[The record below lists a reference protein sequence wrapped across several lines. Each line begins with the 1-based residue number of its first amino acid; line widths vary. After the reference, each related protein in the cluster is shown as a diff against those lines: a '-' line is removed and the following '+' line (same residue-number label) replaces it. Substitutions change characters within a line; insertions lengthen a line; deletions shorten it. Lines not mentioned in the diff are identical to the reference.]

1 MYSAAPFVCSLAIT
15 NSSFS
20 NNTVP
25 LNGGAFASRFD
36 GYAVAI
42 ILSTFTS
49 NQITPAGGPGAAF
62 SMTPMITAGD
72 LSTLLVISQSNFTG
86 NVASDALGCLSV
98 QQDACVAI
106 QSCIFAS
113 NTASTGGAT
122 FTTQV
127 NSDESNCFNQALA
140 LQTIPRP
147 LPDAPAL
154 FDPLNPGPAPEA
166 APEGS
171 SEPEAAPE
179 PFSPVILDI
188 RGSQFL
194 NNSAT
199 GTTGGALALG
209 SVISAAAIVNCT
221 FVSNASPDV
230 GGAITIFSNSLV
242 TIAGTSFV
250 ANQAPSSKRVGVTAY
265 KISAPT
271 GVFMAAHVA
280 AGWISCYVAI
290 LDCTVQ
296 RNAKT
301 STQPGASFDD
311 LQGSGRV
318 IWTNAPLLW
327 IHNSSFVGNAAATL
341 GGAVLYIATALPA
354 DSEHLEYEYRAEAEY
369 PSPED
374 SLIHSAINAAQVKNS
389 SSFIMSAAHLAGQST
404 QGSLRACKLSVRCTA
419 TPSLADPV
427 APQQLQTQLNASSS
441 LVPAAASRLCASWIE
456 GQNSSPGYGHLMA
469 LPAQQ
474 RQDCCCKLAS
484 KMVLVKLLLQQEVK
498 PCCVSV
504 QVRGCQLGE
513 VVGAE
518 GNVCDPCLPGQYSFN
533 TTSPICDMMCP
544 DSAQCSGGV
553 VLPKKGD
560 WHLAAKATRM
570 HPCPNQAACQGS
582 RAALQCSPG
591 YQGRLPGPAVKGLE
605 GPALGQLPDACL

>member
-250 ANQAPSSKRVGVTAY
+250 ANQAPSSKRVVYHFSQPVGGINGSRCVNN
-265 KISAPT
+265 SAGATGARAIYIESLSRLLLNDCELVNNTSLLSGGAIQRQARILPASFCRESLHT
-271 GVFMAAHVA
+271 KLGVFMAAHVA

-389 SSFIMSAAHLAGQST
+389 SSFIMSAAHLA
-404 QGSLRACKLSVRCTA
+404 A
-419 TPSLADPV
+419 
-427 APQQLQTQLNASSS
+427 QQLQTQLNASSS

-474 RQDCCCKLAS
+474 VHVTCSNAIGSSDEYMCQSSLEVNSTAVTNFWSTNSLDMAS
-484 KMVLVKLLLQQEVK
+484 GSAASRLLLQAGIQDGFGQVVTAGLYMCYAVITLLVDVNFTQEK
-498 PCCVSV
+498 WLS
-504 QVRGCQLGE
+504 
-513 VVGAE
+513 A
-518 GNVCDPCLPGQYSFN
+518 YS
-533 TTSPICDMMCP
+533 
-544 DSAQCSGGV
+544 
-553 VLPKKGD
+553 
-560 WHLAAKATRM
+560 HLLTAW
-570 HPCPNQAACQGS
+570 
-582 RAALQCSPG
+582 L
-591 YQGRLPGPAVKGLE
+591 
-605 GPALGQLPDACL
+605 